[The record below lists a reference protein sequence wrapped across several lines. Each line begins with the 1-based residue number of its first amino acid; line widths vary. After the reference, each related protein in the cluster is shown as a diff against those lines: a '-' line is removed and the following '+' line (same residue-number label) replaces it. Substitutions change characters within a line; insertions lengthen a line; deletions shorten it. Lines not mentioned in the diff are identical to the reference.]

1 MKKMNSQSA
10 PKSMDA
16 YLRKVPEPARS
27 CLQNIRAI
35 IRSVVPSE
43 TTECIS
49 YGIPAF
55 RYRGLLF
62 GFAAFAKHC
71 SLFPMSAGLIVRYK
85 KELERFE
92 TAKGTIRFQT
102 EKPPSAALIKKLVK
116 ARVAQNDAKKK

>member
-1 MKKMNSQSA
+1 
-10 PKSMDA
+10 MDA

-55 RYRGLLF
+55 RYKGLLF

-102 EKPPSAALIKKLVK
+102 EKPPSAALIKKLVN